1 MHARH
6 HGLAAAAA
14 LVAGTLIATAL
25 LATTAFAQQK
35 AKPAAKAPAP
45 KHGALAVDR
54 SQGFVF
60 AWAYDHPSRKAA
72 SDFALEECR
81 KRDGQCTV
89 VVEFAGE
96 GCASYHTLNA
106 QDGTAYGWGTGPN
119 MLAAMT
125 RSMQECRDYADGKA
139 MCSNHVWACNSK
151 DSGKFKVL
159 REDPVKQKPGKDDCL
174 IQFEASPL
182 DGNDDWVDDYKTP
195 VYRLPKADCPLATDS
210 QFHSFH
216 RTEWDGRVENEESN
230 PEGPKNPKRQ
240 QKGFD
245 MVNAFYP
252 WIMARAT
259 VVPGTHWRPAG
270 SVTVSNPLD
279 ENIEYLGRTTGQS
292 NSDQVHGI
300 CIAYKPAGVTI
311 IETYGEENGSSWIR

>member
-14 LVAGTLIATAL
+14 LVAGTLIATTL

-159 REDPVKQKPGKDDCL
+159 REDPVKPKPGKDDCL
-174 IQFEASPL
+174 VKFEVSPL

-230 PEGPKNPKRQ
+230 PEGPKDPKRQ

-300 CIAYKPAGVTI
+300 CLAYKPAGVTI
-311 IETYGEENGSSWIR
+311 IETYGEENCSSWIR